1 MSQTTRA
8 RAELMPGARGPEA
21 EAAPRALPVPTG
33 VFQIAEMLEKRT
45 CALCPSGVDH
55 SVLYFARS
63 ENIAAHEK
71 CLLYSSA
78 LVECEDYNP
87 HNPDRSFD
95 VQSVKKEIK
104 RGRKLKCTF
113 CGQKG
118 ATVGCDLKSCAKN
131 YHFFCAIKDQALP
144 QADGSG
150 GTYKL
155 LCQQH
160 ASKPEI
166 IIQSAGHS
174 RVKKKRGR
182 KRRLSSGIPTLQTD
196 TMKYMRFIKQAEEK
210 PITHTDATVRVPF
223 LKKCKEVGLLTD
235 LFEEILDKLHLIQGR
250 LMDETTSESDYEEIG
265 TSLFDCRLFEDTLT
279 KFQDAIT
286 DKIHQSEEK
295 RQQLKEEIEVLQD
308 LKETLYSFQENR
320 DLNHSS
326 STSVSSPSP

>member
-1 MSQTTRA
+1 HRKTPSIFLWAQASISVLFLTR
-8 RAELMPGARGPEA
+8 LFFI
-21 EAAPRALPVPTG
+21 G

-150 GTYKL
+150 GTYKYFMKIL
-155 LCQQH
+155 KLH
-160 ASKPEI
+160 LGGWDKES
-166 IIQSAGHS
+166 GHS

-182 KRRLSSGIPTLQTD
+182 KRRLSSDRPFPFKMFSSFL
-196 TMKYMRFIKQAEEK
+196 
-210 PITHTDATVRVPF
+210 DATVRVPF

-279 KFQDAIT
+279 KFQD
-286 DKIHQSEEK
+286 EK

-308 LKETLYSFQENR
+308 LKETLYSFQDNR